1 MTSTN
6 NSVKRNINVDLLG
19 DSQQQWLV
27 TWARRK
33 SQEKMILVLLLEY
46 LTDIYKIISQIF

>member
-27 TWARRK
+27 T
-33 SQEKMILVLLLEY
+33 
-46 LTDIYKIISQIF
+46 